1 MCFWILLGLIQTSIY
16 LYPGLVNTMEGDHP
30 KRYLSV
36 RCISESH
43 LGHSLFFEGK
53 WTFKQSRVMSF
64 WRLVNDCCTWCIV
77 TSRIVWPC
85 CFFSLT
91 SDCCES
97 QKSCLFMYVLWVQI
111 CDVSNIITQRLY
123 WKPSIQLGS
132 SYFDTVISVS
142 CVAPAQG
149 VVPCTYS
156 YEVYDPSS
164 TKRTIISKNFV
175 TVFSTQGY

>member
-1 MCFWILLGLIQTSIY
+1 MCFWILLGLIQTLIY

-43 LGHSLFFEGK
+43 LGHSLFFGGEVNFQAKSSHVILVSCK
-53 WTFKQSRVMSF
+53 WLLYVVYCDINIYI
-64 WRLVNDCCTWCIV
+64 LDLHGLYDHV
-77 TSRIVWPC
+77 
-85 CFFSLT
+85 FFSLT

-132 SYFDTVISVS
+132 YYIRQTL
-142 CVAPAQG
+142 
-149 VVPCTYS
+149 
-156 YEVYDPSS
+156 
-164 TKRTIISKNFV
+164 
-175 TVFSTQGY
+175 TQ